1 MTPLSLSLSPPS
13 PSPSPLPLSLFF
25 SFAVLKSDYSN
36 GLFGFSSILPISS
49 EEGNNVTILVTRGR
63 GLSSEVTVSW
73 AVSMVGG
80 ESAANDFKPTSG
92 DLTFTENQTQE
103 VNIETKQL

>member
-1 MTPLSLSLSPPS
+1 MTYVRCHDPPSLSLSPS
-13 PSPSPLPLSLFF
+13 PFS

-80 ESAANDFKPTSG
+80 ESAANDLKPTSG
-92 DLTFTENQTQE
+92 DITFTENQTEE
-103 VNIETKQL
+103 VNVKSTIRG